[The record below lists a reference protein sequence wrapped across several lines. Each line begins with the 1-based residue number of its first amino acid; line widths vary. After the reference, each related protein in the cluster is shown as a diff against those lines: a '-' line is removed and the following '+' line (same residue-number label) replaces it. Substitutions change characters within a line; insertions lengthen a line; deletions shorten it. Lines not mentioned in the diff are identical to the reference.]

1 MRAFSCFALAL
12 LLVLSIVSSAVG
24 RMAVIQTMAPLQ
36 DHANQ
41 SIEAAFKE
49 AMQTALKGALAMGF
63 SWVKLSKALILEN
76 MVTVQILVTDTR
88 PEGGGEDGGE
98 ESLPGGEPGAG
109 SAQPSGYG
117 L

>member
-12 LLVLSIVSSAVG
+12 LLVLSVVSSAVG

-36 DHANQ
+36 DHAKQ

-63 SWVKLSKALILEN
+63 SWVKLSNALVLEN
-76 MVTVQILVTDTR
+76 MVAVQILATDTR
-88 PEGGGEDGGE
+88 PEGGEGDGKE
-98 ESLPGGEPGAG
+98 ELPGGEPGAG
-109 SAQPSGYG
+109 SAQPLGYG